1 MKSLPVVA
9 GLVAVAALVGVSGI
23 PATPA
28 DAQTRMSA
36 PAAQPMAQKPMMQKA
51 MPSAQVKALQSA
63 LNSKAGA
70 KLKVDGLLGARTKA
84 ALKKYQSANGLMS
97 TGEND
102 AATRAKLGI

>member
-1 MKSLPVVA
+1 MKSLPIVV

-28 DAQTRMSA
+28 DAQTRMSS
-36 PAAQPMAQKPMMQKA
+36 PAAQRPMAQKA
-51 MPSAQVKALQSA
+51 MPSDQVKALQSA

-70 KLKVDGLLGARTKA
+70 KLKVDGLMGARTKA

>member
-1 MKSLPVVA
+1 MKSLPIVV

-36 PAAQPMAQKPMMQKA
+36 PAAQRPMAQKA
-51 MPSAQVKALQSA
+51 MPSDQVKALQSA

-70 KLKVDGLLGARTKA
+70 KLKVDGLMGARTKA

>member
-1 MKSLPVVA
+1 MKSLSLVA

-28 DAQTRMSA
+28 DAQTRMSS
-36 PAAQPMAQKPMMQKA
+36 PAAQRPMAQKA
-51 MPSAQVKALQSA
+51 MPSDQVKALQSA

-70 KLKVDGLLGARTKA
+70 KLKVDGLMGARTKA

>member
-1 MKSLPVVA
+1 
-9 GLVAVAALVGVSGI
+9 VSGI

-28 DAQTRMSA
+28 DAQTRMSS
-36 PAAQPMAQKPMMQKA
+36 PAAQRPMAQKA
-51 MPSAQVKALQSA
+51 MPSDQVKALQSA

-70 KLKVDGLLGARTKA
+70 KLKVDGLMGARTKA

>member
-1 MKSLPVVA
+1 
-9 GLVAVAALVGVSGI
+9 VAVAALVGVSGI

-28 DAQTRMSA
+28 DAQTRMSS
-36 PAAQPMAQKPMMQKA
+36 PAAQRPMAQKA
-51 MPSAQVKALQSA
+51 MPSDQVKALQSA

-70 KLKVDGLLGARTKA
+70 KLKVDGLMGARTKA

>member
-1 MKSLPVVA
+1 MKSLALAA

-36 PAAQPMAQKPMMQKA
+36 PAAQPMAQRPMARKA
-51 MPSAQVKALQSA
+51 MPSEQVRALQAA
-63 LNSKAGA
+63 LNKGGA
-70 KLKVDGLLGARTKA
+70 KLKVDGLMGAKTKA